1 MNLDC
6 QSMFFFA
13 LSQIKELR
21 EGHAFSKLKMEKNV
35 DMRFF
40 KIHKLKHKN
49 PRNFFFGST
58 KKKWWLEN
66 QH

>member
-21 EGHAFSKLKMEKNV
+21 EGHAFIKLKMEKNV

-49 PRNFFFGST
+49 PRNFFWEY
-58 KKKWWLEN
+58 KEKMVA
-66 QH
+66 